1 MAATME
7 VHGGAG
13 GLGLAA
19 SISEVYRA
27 DISLAEKRRLAGRLA
42 EAAMRGCQ
50 PRPCVCDGAV
60 AAERP
65 DDHTGL
71 LEETLTS
78 VAIGTGCLGRV
89 SISQAKAA
97 LRARGEPGRLLASR
111 LGRLSKA
118 RNGVAHR
125 DAGLK
130 LAVAELFRG
139 SGISVEEAGAAMQV
153 EVSGPTQIEKINK
166 VAEQEQG
173 KTVGR
178 CTELEGELLKLKA
191 GHAAEVNEWRANLAM
206 AAEALDHLREHCR
219 SSRTK

>member
-1 MAATME
+1 MAPDA
-7 VHGGAG
+7 
-13 GLGLAA
+13 
-19 SISEVYRA
+19 
-27 DISLAEKRRLAGRLA
+27 LAGLVFLK
-42 EAAMRGCQ
+42 
-50 PRPCVCDGAV
+50 P
-60 AAERP
+60 
-65 DDHTGL
+65 
-71 LEETLTS
+71 
-78 VAIGTGCLGRV
+78 
-89 SISQAKAA
+89 KAA

-178 CTELEGELLKLKA
+178 CTELEGELLQFKA
-191 GHAAEVNEWRANLAM
+191 GHAAEVNEWRANLAT

-219 SSRTK
+219 SSRTNEVNLGRLRLRPGRPLHLNRFFVCAGVGQCSMTRPRLRPQHYCVT